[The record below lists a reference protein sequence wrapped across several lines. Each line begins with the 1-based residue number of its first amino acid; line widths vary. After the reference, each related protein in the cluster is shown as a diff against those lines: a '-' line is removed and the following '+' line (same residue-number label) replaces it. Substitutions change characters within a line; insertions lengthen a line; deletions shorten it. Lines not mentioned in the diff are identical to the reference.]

1 MAISNLSPQRVTQ
14 LLEQIT
20 RGDELASDEL
30 LPLVYNELRNLAR
43 SRMAKEQP
51 GQTLQATG
59 LVHEAYIRL
68 IGEHDVSW
76 DSRGHFFAAASEA
89 RRRILIERARKK
101 ARLKH
106 GGQQHRVTLDDLLV
120 GNEPQGAELL
130 ALDEALSRLEVHDET
145 MAQVVKMRFFVG
157 FTIEETAS
165 ALAVSPRSVNR
176 LWTAARV
183 WLLDDLLEAN

>member
-89 RRRILIERARKK
+89 RRRILIERARKE

>member
-1 MAISNLSPQRVTQ
+1 MTISDPSAQQVTQ

-20 RGDELASDEL
+20 AGDTLAADEL
-30 LPLVYNELRNLAR
+30 LPLVYHELRSLAR

-51 GQTLQATG
+51 GQTLQETA

-68 IGEHDVSW
+68 IGEHDVGW

-89 RRRILIERARKK
+89 MRRILIERARKK

-106 GGQQHRVTLDDLLV
+106 GGQQQRVTLDDMLA
-120 GNEPQGAELL
+120 GKEPQDAELL
-130 ALDEALSRLEVHDET
+130 ALDEALSRLETHDEI

-157 FTIEETAS
+157 FSIKETAS
-165 ALAVSPRSVNR
+165 ALGVSPRSVNR

-183 WLLDDLLEAN
+183 WLLDDLLETN

>member
-1 MAISNLSPQRVTQ
+1 MPVSDPSAQRVTQ

-20 RGDELASDEL
+20 GGDELASDEL
-30 LPLVYNELRNLAR
+30 LPLVYNELRSLAR

-51 GQTLQATG
+51 GQTLQATA

-68 IGEHDVSW
+68 VGEHDVGW
-76 DSRGHFFAAASEA
+76 DSRGHFFASASEA
-89 RRRILIERARKK
+89 MRRIMIERARKK

-106 GGQQHRVTLDDLLV
+106 GGQQHRVTFDEMLV
-120 GNEPQGAELL
+120 GKEPEGAELL
-130 ALDEALSRLEVHDET
+130 ALDEALTRLERHDEK
-145 MAQVVKMRFFVG
+145 MAQVVKLRFFVG
-157 FTIEETAS
+157 FSIEEAAD
-165 ALAVSPRSVNR
+165 ALAVSSRTVNR